1 MTATPDESERK
12 VNLPGT
18 STERFEAAVRA
29 LIELRDNGRCLIFL
43 GRRRGPR
50 FVVDLALVRDTLTDK
65 LSGPALTANEA
76 EEILDE
82 VSRYLAVLIQTGSA
96 QQTVRFFT
104 SGPFRSK
111 EVGEADMEQFRQQVE
126 AKVAVVQEEMY
137 TETIAARWQ
146 RLGSMTAFALEDVDF
161 EVVGERV
168 AASENKSVTEP
179 FLRVKIRH
187 AKETEQGSLPMMLL
201 FLEGELLRGSG
212 LDSFELECDES
223 DIDLLMLRLAAAKK
237 HLSAARE
244 SRADVKN

>member
-1 MTATPDESERK
+1 VTATPDEGEHG
-12 VNLPGT
+12 VNVPGI

-29 LIELRDNGRCLIFL
+29 LIELRDNGKCLIFL

-50 FVVDLALVRDTLTDK
+50 FVVDMELVRDTLKGK
-65 LSGPALTANEA
+65 LSGPALTADEA

-96 QQTVRFFT
+96 QQAVRFFT
-104 SGPFRSK
+104 SGPFRRK
-111 EVGEADMEQFRQQVE
+111 EGDQADEEQFRKRVE
-126 AKVAVVQEEMY
+126 AKVAVVQKELY

-146 RLGSMTAFALEDVDF
+146 RMGSMTAFALEDVDF

-168 AASENKSVTEP
+168 AALENKSVTEP
-179 FLRVKIRH
+179 FLRLKIRH

-223 DIDLLMLRLAAAKK
+223 DIDLLMLRLDAAKK
-237 HLSAARE
+237 RLSAARE
-244 SRADVKN
+244 SRADIKD